1 MKKNE
6 TVTQR
11 ETCVFS
17 KRSPLCHTM
26 EKAGVPPDTKWWT
39 LVLYMRSLEYMDSL
53 SLKQRAEIQ
62 ALLIDLLKEKDFSD
76 ASYRKLV
83 EDQDRIISSPY
94 RQRLKRALE
103 ESAALVQDFQ
113 TLLLN
118 RAGDVKDLGEVAVET
133 IEEKIPPDE
142 AVKKLR
148 GEFHKLVEVMERDTE
163 KLEHLARTDPLTQ
176 LNNRGAFDEY
186 MDQKQAE
193 TLENGQALCLLMLD
207 IDHFKR
213 VNDTY
218 GHMIGDQA
226 LKTVAGKILT
236 SLKESAPG
244 EHFPARYGGE
254 EFAVVLPGA
263 SLEAAM
269 ETAENIRQR
278 IERYNFMVRT
288 ANGDILHK
296 GVKFTISIGVARSD
310 PQWKDKLVDKLVE
323 AADAALYDAKS
334 KGRNRVG
341 VYTAPPTRKDAKG

>member
-6 TVTQR
+6 TVIQR

-17 KRSPLCHTM
+17 KRSPLCQTM

-39 LVLYMRSLEYMDSL
+39 LILYMRSLEYMDSL
-53 SLKQRAEIQ
+53 SIKQKAEIQ

-76 ASYRKLV
+76 AKYRELV
-83 EDQDRIISSPY
+83 ENQDRIISSPH
-94 RQRLKRALE
+94 RQRLHRALE

-118 RAGDVKDLGEVAVET
+118 RAGDVKDLGQVTVET

-148 GEFHKLVEVMERDTE
+148 GEFHKLVDVMERDTE
-163 KLEHLARTDPLTQ
+163 KLEQLAKTDSLTK

-186 MDQKQAE
+186 MEQKQPEA
-193 TLENGQALCLLMLD
+193 LKDGMGLCLLMLD
-207 IDHFKR
+207 IDHFKN

-226 LKTVAGKILT
+226 LKTVAGKIMT
-236 SLKESAPG
+236 SLKESAAG
-244 EHFPARYGGE
+244 ENFPARYGGE
-254 EFAVVLPGA
+254 EFVVVLPGA
-263 SLEAAM
+263 SMEAALK
-269 ETAENIRQR
+269 TAEDIRQR

-288 ANGDILHK
+288 ANGEILHK
-296 GVKFTISIGVARSD
+296 GVKFTISIGVAQSS
-310 PQWKDKLVDKLVE
+310 PEWKDNLVEKLVE

-334 KGRNRVG
+334 KVRNRVCQYG
-341 VYTAPPTRKDAKG
+341 GS